1 MRVCALIGVFALLGA
16 CGKKSSSG
24 SDSSS
29 STVSETAAKVQ
40 ELLSQAY
47 PGSLAI
53 SVFPTDTTSAK
64 LAVGD
69 ADAPAPESLK
79 AKAAEA
85 QEYLAGKANSC
96 LPAVFLR
103 PTKDLEEGC
112 YEFDQDMIDGTKDG
126 HKHGTANGKST
137 ITGSSEACLVS
148 FARSKI
154 KEISGIIDQGLGLQQ
169 GMICQAVKDQVD
181 VAAAQTEAGIDLKNT
196 LGTAAGNNTDSRRP
210 TFEVSEATI
219 AKDADGV
226 YRVTISVTMTKD
238 GKSTSQ
244 TYKLNHVPDSTDNST
259 YHGVMSITRNDPQN
273 PGNTTVG
280 KRYIS
285 VSYTRSIVDSVS
297 HLKTELR
304 SARMDTK
311 LDSLAFNADGTLNFN
326 AGTAD
331 DGSYTGFSQA
341 NDAVSGMLFVGF
353 DLNADNDTGTFEYW
367 QNPGGNYDE
376 AARGMVFK
384 LEQNATTG
392 RLEGCGMSGAAM
404 GATMDQSLSIR
415 KSIKAGSSLGVT
427 GSYHP
432 FFNTATDQ
440 NGSGSCPS
448 SGGCT
453 RTGNPSAS
461 WNLPAFS
468 VAANVT
474 AAAVWAKDQHSNYVS
489 RQCVGQSAA
498 GVYEIDPAKITDTAG
513 YELFKP
519 TDRSDLVIAK
529 PDRPAGPPPAR
540 K

>member
-137 ITGSSEACLVS
+137 ISGSSEACLVS

-196 LGTAAGNNTDSRRP
+196 LGTAAGNNTDPRKP

-285 VSYTRSIVDSVS
+285 VSYTRSLVDSVS

-304 SARMDTK
+304 SARMATS

-326 AGTAD
+326 AGTAA

-367 QNPGGNYDE
+367 QNPGGNYNE

-440 NGSGSCPS
+440 NGSGSCTS
-448 SGGCT
+448 SGCT

-498 GVYEIDPAKITDTAG
+498 GVYEIDVNKIADTAG

-529 PDRPAGPPPAR
+529 PERPVGPPPAR